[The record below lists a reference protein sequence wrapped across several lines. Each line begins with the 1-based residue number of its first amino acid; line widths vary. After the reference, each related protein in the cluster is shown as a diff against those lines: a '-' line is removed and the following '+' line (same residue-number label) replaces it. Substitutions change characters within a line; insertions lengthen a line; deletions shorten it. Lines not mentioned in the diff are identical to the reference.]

1 MNDILGIR
9 IEDKYKYERRVPLIP
24 LHIHQL
30 MQDYHLEIQVQSSEK
45 RIFKDHEF
53 AHAGAHIV
61 QTMEAC
67 PVIMGIKEI
76 PLEAFEHGKT
86 YMIFAHVIKG
96 QPYNMPM
103 LRRMMELNCNL
114 IDYERITD
122 EMGKRLIFFGRYAG
136 LAGMINSLWSFGERL
151 NVAGLKTP
159 FMRIKQARHYDSL
172 DEARW
177 IISEVG
183 QEILEQGLPD
193 ELQPLVIGFTGY
205 GNVSAGAQEIASL
218 LPIKEITPEQLLELH
233 NRPNLPKNVLYKVV
247 FKESDLVEP
256 IDPVFNFELQDYYI
270 HGKQKY
276 RNQFERYIPHL
287 SILVNGMYWDD
298 RYPRIVTRDF
308 LEQLYAEKEPKLK
321 VIGDITCDV
330 NGSVECTHK
339 GTEVEDPVFVYDPF
353 ERKPTMGFKGKGLLV
368 MAVDILPTELPRE
381 SSIMFSEALW
391 KYMNAITRA
400 DYSLDFYDIE
410 LPAPI
415 KRAMI
420 LHKGELTPDYAYI
433 SKFLK

>member
-9 IEDKYKYERRVPLIP
+9 IEDKYNYERRVPLIP
-24 LHIHQL
+24 LHVHQL
-30 MQDYHLEIQVQSSEK
+30 IQDYHLEIQVQSSPK

-61 QTMEAC
+61 ESMEEC
-67 PVIMGIKEI
+67 PVVMGIKEI
-76 PLEAFEHGKT
+76 PMEAFEYGKT

-103 LRRMMELNCNL
+103 LKRMMELKCSL

-151 NVAGLKTP
+151 RESGLETP
-159 FMRIKQARHYDSL
+159 FTRIRQARHYDSL

-193 ELQPLVIGFTGY
+193 TLHPMVIGFTGY

-218 LPIKEITPEQLLELH
+218 LPIKEITPEQLRELK
-233 NRPNLPKNVLYKVV
+233 NRTGLPKNVIYKVV
-247 FKESDLVEP
+247 FKEWDLVEP
-256 IDPVFNFELQDYYI
+256 IDPMLSFELQDYYLN
-270 HGKQKY
+270 GEKKY
-276 RNQFERYIPHL
+276 KNQFEKYIPQL
-287 SILVNGMYWDD
+287 SILVNGMYWDE
-298 RYPRIVTRDF
+298 RYPRIVTKDY
-308 LEQLYAEKEPKLK
+308 LEKLYSESNPKLT

-330 NGSVECTHK
+330 NGSIECTHK
-339 GTEVEDPVFVYDPF
+339 GTEVGDPVFVYDPF
-353 ERKPTMGFKGKGLLV
+353 TRKPAMGFRGKGILV

-381 SSIMFSEALW
+381 SSMMFSEALW

-400 DYSLDFYDIE
+400 DYSLDFYDLN
-410 LPAPI
+410 LPTPI
-415 KRAMI
+415 KRGMI
-420 LHKGELTPDYAYI
+420 LHNGDLTPDYAYI
-433 SKFLK
+433 SKYL

>member
-24 LHIHQL
+24 LHVHKLI
-30 MQDYHLEIQVQSSEK
+30 QDYHLKIHLQSSEK

-61 QTMEAC
+61 QSLEEC

-103 LRRMMELNCNL
+103 LRRMMDLKCNL

-122 EMGKRLIFFGRYAG
+122 DMGKRLIFFGRYAG

-151 NVAGLKTP
+151 MEMGIETP
-159 FMRIKQARHYDSL
+159 FLRIKQARHYESL

-183 QEILEQGLPD
+183 QEILEKGLPD
-193 ELQPLVIGFTGY
+193 QLHPMVIGFTGY

-218 LPIKEITPEQLLELH
+218 LPIKEITPEQLLELSD
-233 NRPNLPKNVLYKVV
+233 RQGLPKNVIYKVV
-247 FKESDLVEP
+247 FREWDLVEP
-256 IDPVFNFELQDYYI
+256 IDPMARFELQDYYLN
-270 HGKQKY
+270 GEKKY
-276 RNQFERYIPHL
+276 KSQFEKYVPCL
-287 SILVNGMYWDD
+287 SILVNGMYWDE
-298 RYPRIVTRDF
+298 RYPRIVTKDY
-308 LEQLYAEKEPKLK
+308 LEKLYSEEEPRLK

-339 GTEVEDPVFVYDPF
+339 GTEVEDPVFVYNPF
-353 ERKPTMGFKGKGLLV
+353 ERKPTMGFKGKGILV

-381 SSIMFSEALW
+381 SSMMFSEALW
-391 KYMNAITRA
+391 VYMNAITRA
-400 DYSLDFYDIE
+400 DYSLDFYDLE
-410 LPAPI
+410 LPSPI
-415 KRAMI
+415 KRGMI

-433 SKFLK
+433 SKYL